1 MNKAQ
6 SMETYLMNKA
16 QRIAAAKR
24 IQKNSDDNWPTAP
37 ADRAELLTLLADAER
52 ENDELR
58 EYANHKPDCKK
69 WRVGAATTYTQKCNC
84 GLDELLS
91 KQESE

>member
-1 MNKAQ
+1 MNKQ
-6 SMETYLMNKA
+6 S
-16 QRIAAAKR
+16 RIVAAER
-24 IQKNSDDNWPTAP
+24 IQKLQDATDESHNISVHFLQQQ
-37 ADRAELLTLLADAER
+37 RAELLTLLADAER